1 MMLLAL
7 AVAPGLAI
15 CLLIFVIDKYD
26 PEPVSLLLKSFL
38 LGMACVVMPLLFQVL
53 ASMYG
58 FRETNQSLFDTAFFA
73 YGIVGLSEEFAKF
86 LVLRFYAYPKK
97 AFNEPLDGIVYAVM
111 IGMGFATLE
120 NIAYVGQFGFGTGVA
135 RMFLSVPAHATFAI
149 LMGYY
154 VGLAKFM
161 PAQRNMLLL
170 KGLLIAVFFHG
181 SFDFFLF
188 SGNNILALG
197 AAVFTLVIAA
207 RLSYRATRKEMM
219 LSKKL
224 FHRHFDKEAEGASPL
239 LPDEVEEDDLL

>member
-15 CLLIFVIDKYD
+15 CLLMFIVDKYD
-26 PEPVSLLLKSFL
+26 PEPVGLLLKSFL
-38 LGMACVVMPLLFQVL
+38 LGMACVVMPLLFQAL

-58 FRETNQSLFDTAFFA
+58 FRETNTSLFDTAFFA

-120 NIAYVGQFGFGTGVA
+120 NIAYVSQFGFGTGVA

-154 VGLAKFM
+154 VGLAKFI
-161 PAQRNMLLL
+161 PDQRNTLLL

-188 SGNNILALG
+188 SGNSILALG

-207 RLSYRATRKEMM
+207 RLSYRATRKDMM

-224 FHRHFDKEAEGASPL
+224 FHRHFDKDAIGPSPL
-239 LPDEVEEDDLL
+239 DGDEDDLL

>member
-1 MMLLAL
+1 M
-7 AVAPGLAI
+7 
-15 CLLIFVIDKYD
+15 FVIDKYD
-26 PEPVSLLLKSFL
+26 PEPVGLLLKSFL
-38 LGMACVVMPLLFQVL
+38 LGMGCVALPLGFQLL

-58 FRETNQSLFDTAFFA
+58 FRETNDSLFDTALFA

-86 LVLRFYAYPKK
+86 LVLRLYAYPKN

-120 NIAYVGQFGFGTGVA
+120 NIAYVGQYGFGTGVA

-154 VGLAKFM
+154 VGLAKFV
-161 PAQRNMLLL
+161 PDQRDTLLL

-197 AAVFTLVIAA
+197 AAIFTLIIAA
-207 RLSYRATRKEMM
+207 RLSYRATRRDML

-224 FHRHFDKEAEGASPL
+224 FHRHFDKDAIGPSPL
-239 LPDEVEEDDLL
+239 DGEEDDLL

>member
-15 CLLIFVIDKYD
+15 CLLMFVIDKYD
-26 PEPVSLLLKSFL
+26 PEPVGLLLKSFL
-38 LGMACVVMPLLFQVL
+38 LGMLCVALPLVFQLL

-58 FRETNQSLFDTAFFA
+58 FRETNDSLFDTALFA
-73 YGIVGLSEEFAKF
+73 YGIVGLSEELTKF
-86 LVLRFYAYPKK
+86 LVLRFYAYPKS

-120 NIAYVGQFGFGTGVA
+120 NIAYVGQYGFSTGVA

-154 VGLAKFM
+154 VGLAKFI
-161 PAQRNMLLL
+161 PAERDMLLL

-197 AAVFTLVIAA
+197 AAVLTLIIAA
-207 RLSYRATRKEMM
+207 RLSYRATRKDLM
-219 LSKKL
+219 LSEKL
-224 FHRHFDKEAEGASPL
+224 FHRHLDKEATGPSPL
-239 LPDEVEEDDLL
+239 NGDEDDLL

>member
-15 CLLIFVIDKYD
+15 CLLMFIIDKYD
-26 PEPVSLLLKSFL
+26 PEPVGLLIKSFL
-38 LGMACVVMPLLFQVL
+38 LGMVCVIMPLAFQLL
-53 ASMYG
+53 ASVFG
-58 FRETNQSLFDTAFFA
+58 FREANENLFDTAFFA
-73 YGIVGLSEEFAKF
+73 FGIVGLSEETAKF
-86 LVLRFYAYPKK
+86 LVLRLYAYPKK

-120 NIAYVGQFGFGTGVA
+120 NIAYVGQFGLGTGVA

-154 VGLAKFM
+154 VGLAKFI
-161 PAQRNMLLL
+161 PEQRDALLF
-170 KGLLIAVFFHG
+170 KGVMTAVFFHG
-181 SFDFFLF
+181 AFDFFLF

-207 RLSYRATRKEMM
+207 RLSYKATRKDVL
-219 LSKKL
+219 LSKRL
-224 FHRHFDKEAEGASPL
+224 FRKEVKGPVLQEG
-239 LPDEVEEDDLL
+239 EEDDLL

>member
-7 AVAPGLAI
+7 AIAPGLAI
-15 CLLIFVIDKYD
+15 CLLMFVLDKYD
-26 PEPVSLLLKSFL
+26 PEPVGLLLKSFL
-38 LGMACVVMPLLFQVL
+38 LGMFCVALPLVFQLL

-58 FRETNQSLFDTAFFA
+58 FRETNNSLLDTAFFA

-86 LVLRFYAYPKK
+86 LVLRFYAYPKN

-120 NIAYVGQFGFGTGVA
+120 NIAYVGQYGFSTGVA

-154 VGLAKFM
+154 VGLAKFI
-161 PAQRNMLLL
+161 PAERNMLLL
-170 KGLLIAVFFHG
+170 KGLLIAIFFHG

-197 AAVFTLVIAA
+197 AAVFTLIIAA
-207 RLSYRATRKEMM
+207 RLSYRATRKDMM

-224 FHRHFDKEAEGASPL
+224 FRRHYDKDAVGPSPL
-239 LPDEVEEDDLL
+239 DGDDLL